1 LPPGLAMVGDKLDEV
16 RLHLGGARSD
26 IYALTP
32 SLMSVTIDLSKAA
45 ASKQTFL
52 LTEENIKL
60 PRGIQLLDIAP
71 SSVISNQAFQMGP
84 LPFPAIQRK

>member
-1 LPPGLAMVGDKLDEV
+1 MVGDKLDEV

-45 ASKQTFL
+45 AGKQTFL

-60 PRGIQLLDIAP
+60 PRGINCWILRLRA
-71 SSVISNQAFQMGP
+71 
-84 LPFPAIQRK
+84 